1 MYGARSIWQWDHFCA
16 FDRTVGR
23 GTHELM
29 RRASRRPQVKGAVR
43 PWTMPG
49 YARDTRKPKR
59 KQVAEPKA
67 AMAQRLVDDSRSIWT
82 LVECER
88 MTNEHRHVFR
98 CFAGDVEMVAAT
110 DRIVVVT
117 LSDDSSGRFLRL
129 LHHAAKNSAGR
140 SWTRSCMLD
149 GPRREAVCR
158 WGRRRLKP

>member
-1 MYGARSIWQWDHFCA
+1 
-16 FDRTVGR
+16 
-23 GTHELM
+23 
-29 RRASRRPQVKGAVR
+29 
-43 PWTMPG
+43 MPG

-98 CFAGDVEMVAAT
+98 CFAGDVEMVAAA

-129 LHHAAKNSAGR
+129 LHHAAKNSAA
-140 SWTRSCMLD
+140 TVNVYTFKIVKN
-149 GPRREAVCR
+149 P
-158 WGRRRLKP
+158 K